1 MDYSLWGHKSRTR
14 LGDQTTTSEKWQKE
28 VEQSG
33 ETLFSKVLGE
43 NEKKKER
50 DLILSGPVLGVGP
63 LGNA

>member
-28 VEQSG
+28 VEQSS